1 MSETLTRT
9 EAKVTCRYCGHE
21 AAKGEMRR
29 EGLPQC
35 RTWSCKDEAACGAR
49 LRQAKSCD
57 RKTRGVRLTEEGW
70 LVIRVEKEDPKV
82 GLVTTTDAY
91 RVECRGGL
99 WQLTKT
105 DGTVYRVRLGAE
117 ASCNCPDHT
126 YRRRACKHIL
136 GLQALQ
142 AAGRLN

>member
-1 MSETLTRT
+1 MSETRTLT

-57 RKTRGVRLTEEGW
+57 RKTRGVRLTDEGW

-91 RVECRGGL
+91 RVECRPGL

-105 DGTVYRVRLGAE
+105 DGTVYRVRLGDKP
-117 ASCNCPDHT
+117 SCTCPDHT
-126 YRRRACKHIL
+126 YRRRVCKHASAL
-136 GLQALQ
+136 LALQ
-142 AAGRLN
+142 AAGRLS